1 MGENHVLK
9 KAGSDFFLRLRL
21 AVTGETGGVQASAR
35 KGPGPLGSSLR
46 FIFSNNILVIVI
58 KKYNLSFSLQVEP
71 DCGAFCDDTALNGV

>member
-35 KGPGPLGSSLR
+35 KDPGPLGSSLR
-46 FIFSNNILVIVI
+46 FDKPASSILVILRKSAVQCR
-58 KKYNLSFSLQVEP
+58 SA
-71 DCGAFCDDTALNGV
+71 D